1 MCNVYLDYLK
11 RYPTKIIF
19 SFFYSLLPVIILKYA
34 NINDDII
41 LPFSIYG
48 VIVTISG
55 LLVIETVNL
64 DHKANI
70 YKRILVNKNIEYLV
84 HKKVKFISIV
94 VVLYIVAMLLA
105 LGVYYYTLYEN
116 DLSYFLSILFN
127 RSLLEKFI
135 YMMVMIPFLVKYNV
149 RLFMIVKSNFFKN
162 FLRVV
167 GSMLLL
173 ATILIDKVPI
183 YGLSFI
189 LILIMN
195 MVTSKRLQCYSADSY
210 LQKINN
216 YHSNSTE
223 QKSYFS
229 R

>member
-173 ATILIDKVPI
+173 STILIDKVPI

-195 MVTSKRLQCYSADSY
+195 RAISKRLQCYSAESY
-210 LQKINN
+210 LHKINN
-216 YHSNSTE
+216 YHSDNTE

-229 R
+229 S